1 MAVAF
6 VVLIVTGCP
15 RFLYVGS
22 SVPAIEIFN
31 IKEDINGRP
40 QMARTTGIALSP
52 SIGNPSAMTVVNK
65 TLYVAGSGSVVGG
78 ASVAQFTIDP
88 MSGALTLRGTV
99 PSGNPPHYMAATKT
113 TLSELV
119 NELPRMAM
127 IKDKMVLSRE
137 QLTASIARLSDEL
150 QAESVS
156 TADGI
161 RLDWA
166 DSWLL
171 LRASNTE
178 PIVRLIAETPT
189 EFQSRELIARA
200 KSIIAS

>member
-1 MAVAF
+1 MTKWLAAKHGVPFEQSKVGEAN
-6 VVLIVTGCP
+6 VVDRMQLHN
-15 RFLYVGS
+15 
-22 SVPAIEIFN
+22 AIYGGE
-31 IKEDINGRP
+31 
-40 QMARTTGIALSP
+40 
-52 SIGNPSAMTVVNK
+52 
-65 TLYVAGSGSVVGG
+65 GSGGP
-78 ASVAQFTIDP
+78 IDP
-88 MSGALTLRGTV
+88 RVGFIRDSFVGMAQVLDL
-99 PSGNPPHYMAATKT
+99 MAATKSK
-113 TLSELV
+113 LSELV

-137 QLTASIARLSDEL
+137 QLTASISRLSEEL

-171 LRASNTE
+171 LRGSNTE

-189 EFQSRELIARA
+189 EFQSRELIERA
-200 KSIIAS
+200 KSIILS